1 MMKYNKFHNMVENN
15 EESEVQLRINPIE
28 NRLFI
33 LSPVVESGDDREST
47 VKDFYQ
53 ENNEMVEIGKL
64 GTGMKVIHR
73 KTNAHYIIIHFEKTK
88 MKGNVQQKINNTL
101 ELMYNAAS
109 NYLLRL
115 LNHYEDE
122 NKLFLILESFDGD
135 TLENKILNNEID
147 SDAALRIFYQICKG
161 VEHLHSFKLANIS
174 VTPETVL
181 ITEEG
186 NAMLTDYGLRLSSK
200 NNNRK
205 PVRPTMYTKVGATQF
220 CINAYTSPEE
230 LNAVR
235 NKKKAV
241 LSTKTDSWN
250 VGILLYEMLTN
261 FKSPFKGR
269 SIDEIAESILK
280 CEIDL
285 SEVKDAFCR
294 ELIASLVKLN
304 PEDRQDISEIL
315 KLSKFADFEDLDENG
330 VDINDCVINGD
341 DEGEYQPNNL
351 GQANYDYDHSV
362 MQSLKFENESL
373 RKQIEELEV
382 KMSSNLSGGIIDE
395 LTQRKTKKKNNEDD
409 DKMSEIENEEEEDDD
424 DDEMEFDEATLRS
437 KYRELKNK
445 FEKLNEE
452 YKEGIEVTNKYS
464 EEISKLQNE
473 NNEIEEELK
482 VSTFDNIES
491 LNESSSDL
499 YELNEKLNNAI
510 ETFCESQS
518 MFKEIIEKMIKTY
531 GEQHELL
538 MKENKT
544 YINDKNKILFDV
556 LEKIKKSWTEGKES
570 QSNPLKEQID
580 IQTLK
585 IKELSK
591 FKAENE
597 NVDIKDKDLYEELC
611 SLKEIEK
618 KNKEEL
624 DKSRATLTELQD
636 LYTKVKKDK
645 DALDLKF
652 SKAKLFIT
660 MRCEGSLLVEKLFQ
674 DLETE
679 RQEIQK
685 SK

>member
-1 MMKYNKFHNMVENN
+1 MVENN

-445 FEKLNEE
+445 FENLNEE

-597 NVDIKDKDLYEELC
+597 NVDIKNKDLYEELC

>member
-1 MMKYNKFHNMVENN
+1 MVENN

-53 ENNEMVEIGKL
+53 ENNEMVEIRKL
-64 GTGMKVIHR
+64 GTDMKVIHR

-445 FEKLNEE
+445 FENLNEE

>member
-1 MMKYNKFHNMVENN
+1 MVENN

-304 PEDRQDISEIL
+304 PEDRQDISEIH

-618 KNKEEL
+618 RNKEEL

-660 MRCEGSLLVEKLFQ
+660 MRCQGSLLVEKLFQ

>member
-1 MMKYNKFHNMVENN
+1 MVENN

-28 NRLFI
+28 NRQFI
-33 LSPVVESGDDREST
+33 LSPFVESGDDREST

-53 ENNEMVEIGKL
+53 ENNDTVELGKL
-64 GTGMKVIHR
+64 GNGIKVIHR

-88 MKGNVQQKINNTL
+88 LKGTVQQKINNTL

-122 NKLFLILESFDGD
+122 SNLFLIIESFDGD
-135 TLENKILNNEID
+135 TLENRIIRNEID
-147 SDAALRIFYQICKG
+147 SDTALRIFYQICKG
-161 VEHLHSFKLANIS
+161 VQHLHSFKLANIS

-250 VGILLYEMLTN
+250 VGILLYETLTN

-445 FEKLNEE
+445 FEQLNEE

-597 NVDIKDKDLYEELC
+597 NVDIKNKDLYEELC

-624 DKSRATLTELQD
+624 DKLRATLTELQD

>member
-1 MMKYNKFHNMVENN
+1 MVENN

-597 NVDIKDKDLYEELC
+597 NVDIKNKDLYEELC

>member
-1 MMKYNKFHNMVENN
+1 MVENN

-395 LTQRKTKKKNNEDD
+395 FTQRKTKKKNNEDD

-445 FEKLNEE
+445 FENLNKE

-624 DKSRATLTELQD
+624 DKSRTTLRELQE

>member
-1 MMKYNKFHNMVENN
+1 MVENN

-424 DDEMEFDEATLRS
+424 DDEMEFDETTLRS

-452 YKEGIEVTNKYS
+452 YKKGIEVTNKYS

-597 NVDIKDKDLYEELC
+597 NVDIKNKDLYEELC

>member
-1 MMKYNKFHNMVENN
+1 MVENN

-28 NRLFI
+28 NRQFI

-53 ENNEMVEIGKL
+53 ENNDTVELGKL
-64 GTGMKVIHR
+64 GNGIKVIHR

-88 MKGNVQQKINNTL
+88 LKGTVQQKINNTL

-122 NKLFLILESFDGD
+122 SNLFLIIESFDGD
-135 TLENKILNNEID
+135 TLENRIIRNEID
-147 SDAALRIFYQICKG
+147 SDTALRIFYQICKG
-161 VEHLHSFKLANIS
+161 VQHLHSFKLANIS

-181 ITEEG
+181 VTSEG
-186 NAMLTDYGLRLSSK
+186 NAMLTDYGLKLSSR
-200 NNNRK
+200 NNNKK
-205 PVRPTMYTKVGATQF
+205 PVRPTKYIKIGATQY

-235 NKKKAV
+235 NKTKAV

-285 SEVKDAFCR
+285 SEIKDAFCR
-294 ELIASLVKLN
+294 EVIASLVKLN

-362 MQSLKFENESL
+362 MQSLKFENENL
-373 RKQIEELEV
+373 KKQIEELEV

-395 LTQRKTKKKNNEDD
+395 LSQRKTKRKNIDEDNILN
-409 DKMSEIENEEEEDDD
+409 EIENEEEEEEEDELDD
-424 DDEMEFDEATLRS
+424 DEATLRS
-437 KYRELKNK
+437 KYRQLKSKYELLNK
-445 FEKLNEE
+445 E
-452 YKEGIEVTNKYS
+452 YKEGVEVTNKYS
-464 EEISKLQNE
+464 EEISRLQNE

-491 LNESSSDL
+491 LNDSSSDL

-518 MFKEIIEKMIKTY
+518 MFKEIVEKMIKTY
-531 GEQHELL
+531 GEQHEML

-544 YINDKNKILFDV
+544 YLNDKNKIFFDV

-570 QSNPLKEQID
+570 QTNPLKEQID

-585 IKELSK
+585 IKELEK

-597 NVDIKDKDLYEELC
+597 KVNIKDKELYEELC

-624 DKSRATLTELQD
+624 DKSRTTLSELQE

-674 DLETE
+674 DLEKE
-679 RQEIQK
+679 KQEIQK
-685 SK
+685 GK

>member
-1 MMKYNKFHNMVENN
+1 MVENN

-445 FEKLNEE
+445 FENLNEE

-482 VSTFDNIES
+482 VSTFENIES

>member
-1 MMKYNKFHNMVENN
+1 MVENN

-241 LSTKTDSWN
+241 
-250 VGILLYEMLTN
+250 
-261 FKSPFKGR
+261 
-269 SIDEIAESILK
+269 
-280 CEIDL
+280 
-285 SEVKDAFCR
+285 
-294 ELIASLVKLN
+294 
-304 PEDRQDISEIL
+304 
-315 KLSKFADFEDLDENG
+315 
-330 VDINDCVINGD
+330 
-341 DEGEYQPNNL
+341 
-351 GQANYDYDHSV
+351 
-362 MQSLKFENESL
+362 
-373 RKQIEELEV
+373 
-382 KMSSNLSGGIIDE
+382 
-395 LTQRKTKKKNNEDD
+395 
-409 DKMSEIENEEEEDDD
+409 
-424 DDEMEFDEATLRS
+424 
-437 KYRELKNK
+437 
-445 FEKLNEE
+445 
-452 YKEGIEVTNKYS
+452 
-464 EEISKLQNE
+464 
-473 NNEIEEELK
+473 
-482 VSTFDNIES
+482 
-491 LNESSSDL
+491 
-499 YELNEKLNNAI
+499 
-510 ETFCESQS
+510 
-518 MFKEIIEKMIKTY
+518 
-531 GEQHELL
+531 
-538 MKENKT
+538 
-544 YINDKNKILFDV
+544 
-556 LEKIKKSWTEGKES
+556 
-570 QSNPLKEQID
+570 
-580 IQTLK
+580 
-585 IKELSK
+585 
-591 FKAENE
+591 
-597 NVDIKDKDLYEELC
+597 
-611 SLKEIEK
+611 
-618 KNKEEL
+618 
-624 DKSRATLTELQD
+624 
-636 LYTKVKKDK
+636 
-645 DALDLKF
+645 
-652 SKAKLFIT
+652 
-660 MRCEGSLLVEKLFQ
+660 
-674 DLETE
+674 
-679 RQEIQK
+679 
-685 SK
+685 

>member
-1 MMKYNKFHNMVENN
+1 MVENN

-437 KYRELKNK
+437 KYRELKTK

-570 QSNPLKEQID
+570 KSNPLKEQID

-618 KNKEEL
+618 RNKEEVCKERL
-624 DKSRATLTELQD
+624 ISNQSSLSNIRGRNRSDVNEYYSLNVPERYHPCFSEARM
-636 LYTKVKKDK
+636 KKK
-645 DALDLKF
+645 KHLINH
-652 SKAKLFIT
+652 SI
-660 MRCEGSLLVEKLFQ
+660 
-674 DLETE
+674 
-679 RQEIQK
+679 I
-685 SK
+685 

>member
-1 MMKYNKFHNMVENN
+1 MVENN

-330 VDINDCVINGD
+330 VDINDCVINGN

>member
-1 MMKYNKFHNMVENN
+1 MVENN

-88 MKGNVQQKINNTL
+88 MKGNIQQKINNTL

-122 NKLFLILESFDGD
+122 NKLFLILKSFDGD

-445 FEKLNEE
+445 FENLNEE

-482 VSTFDNIES
+482 VSTFENIES

-597 NVDIKDKDLYEELC
+597 NVDIKNKDLYEELC

>member
-1 MMKYNKFHNMVENN
+1 MVENN

-73 KTNAHYIIIHFEKTK
+73 KTNAHYIIIHFEQTK
-88 MKGNVQQKINNTL
+88 LKGNVQQKINNTL

-597 NVDIKDKDLYEELC
+597 NVDIKNKDLYEELC

>member
-1 MMKYNKFHNMVENN
+1 MVENN

-382 KMSSNLSGGIIDE
+382 KMSSNLSGRIIDE

-445 FEKLNEE
+445 FENLNEE

>member
-1 MMKYNKFHNMVENN
+1 MVENN

-445 FEKLNEE
+445 FENLNEE

>member
-1 MMKYNKFHNMVENN
+1 MVENN

-445 FEKLNEE
+445 FENLNEE

-597 NVDIKDKDLYEELC
+597 NVERKDKDLYEELC

>member
-1 MMKYNKFHNMVENN
+1 MVENN

-556 LEKIKKSWTEGKES
+556 LEKITKSWTEGKES

>member
-1 MMKYNKFHNMVENN
+1 MVENN

-445 FEKLNEE
+445 FENLNEE

-482 VSTFDNIES
+482 VSTFENIES

-611 SLKEIEK
+611 SLEEIEK

>member
-1 MMKYNKFHNMVENN
+1 MVENN

-445 FEKLNEE
+445 FENLNEE

-464 EEISKLQNE
+464 EEIS
-473 NNEIEEELK
+473 IEEELK

>member
-1 MMKYNKFHNMVENN
+1 MVENN

-597 NVDIKDKDLYEELC
+597 NVVIKDKDLYEELC

>member
-1 MMKYNKFHNMVENN
+1 MVENN

-235 NKKKAV
+235 NKKKAA

-445 FEKLNEE
+445 FENLNEE

>member
-1 MMKYNKFHNMVENN
+1 MVENN
-15 EESEVQLRINPIE
+15 EESEVQLQINPIE

-445 FEKLNEE
+445 FENLNEE

>member
-1 MMKYNKFHNMVENN
+1 MVENN

-88 MKGNVQQKINNTL
+88 MKGNIQQKINNTL

-445 FEKLNEE
+445 FENLNEE

-482 VSTFDNIES
+482 VSTFENIES

>member
-1 MMKYNKFHNMVENN
+1 MVENN

-445 FEKLNEE
+445 FENLNEE

-674 DLETE
+674 DLEIE

>member
-1 MMKYNKFHNMVENN
+1 MVENN

-473 NNEIEEELK
+473 NDEIEEELK

-674 DLETE
+674 DLEKE

>member
-1 MMKYNKFHNMVENN
+1 MVENN

-452 YKEGIEVTNKYS
+452 YKEGIELTNKYS

>member
-1 MMKYNKFHNMVENN
+1 MVENN

-269 SIDEIAESILK
+269 RIDEIAESILK

-452 YKEGIEVTNKYS
+452 YKKGIEVTNKYS

>member
-1 MMKYNKFHNMVENN
+1 MVENN

-618 KNKEEL
+618 RNKEEL

>member
-1 MMKYNKFHNMVENN
+1 MVENN

-409 DKMSEIENEEEEDDD
+409 DKMSEVENEEEEDDD

>member
-1 MMKYNKFHNMVENN
+1 MVENN

-445 FEKLNEE
+445 FEKLNKE

>member
-1 MMKYNKFHNMVENN
+1 MVENN

-200 NNNRK
+200 NNNRR

>member
-1 MMKYNKFHNMVENN
+1 MVENN

-679 RQEIQK
+679 RQESQK

>member
-1 MMKYNKFHNMVENN
+1 MVENN

-597 NVDIKDKDLYEELC
+597 NVERKDKDLYEELC

>member
-1 MMKYNKFHNMVENN
+1 MVENN

>member
-1 MMKYNKFHNMVENN
+1 MVENN

-499 YELNEKLNNAI
+499 YELNQKLNNAI

>member
-1 MMKYNKFHNMVENN
+1 MVENN

-250 VGILLYEMLTN
+250 VGILLYETLTN

-409 DKMSEIENEEEEDDD
+409 DKMSEIEHEEEEDDD

-445 FEKLNEE
+445 FEQLNEE

>member
-1 MMKYNKFHNMVENN
+1 MVENN

-624 DKSRATLTELQD
+624 DKLRATLTELQD